1 MESRYPCRPAET
13 LERFVPVAAALA
25 VIATLLLVLGRW

>member
-1 MESRYPCRPAET
+1 MESRYPPRPAPA
-13 LERFVPVAAALA
+13 LERLVPVAAVFA